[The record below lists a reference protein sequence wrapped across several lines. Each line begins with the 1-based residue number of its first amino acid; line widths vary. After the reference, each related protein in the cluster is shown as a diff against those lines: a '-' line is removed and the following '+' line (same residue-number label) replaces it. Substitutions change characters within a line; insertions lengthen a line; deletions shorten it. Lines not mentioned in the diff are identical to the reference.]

1 MRSNTLDRL
10 VINGSTKSNLNFT
23 KRTLLLLFHI
33 YWTVIRLFLK
43 VMLSKSILL
52 TKPANLNFWAEMLM
66 SKLQLLQLWEL
77 SGIFTLNTSALSMVD
92 TATRHSRKPR
102 LMQLSNSSHTLL
114 SWMPFSKENNTMQ
127 DKLPGLISQLL
138 NLCNACGSSI
148 VPFSNHIPMSGTT
161 KRESGNYPQ
170 LKLIT
175 LPTDGLKDP
184 LTIPQLLNGIDLIC
198 PIYLWIHFLVQY
210 TFL

>member
-1 MRSNTLDRL
+1 
-10 VINGSTKSNLNFT
+10 
-23 KRTLLLLFHI
+23 
-33 YWTVIRLFLK
+33 
-43 VMLSKSILL
+43 
-52 TKPANLNFWAEMLM
+52 
-66 SKLQLLQLWEL
+66 
-77 SGIFTLNTSALSMVD
+77 
-92 TATRHSRKPR
+92 
-102 LMQLSNSSHTLL
+102 
-114 SWMPFSKENNTMQ
+114 MQ

-198 PIYLWIHFLVQY
+198 PIYL
-210 TFL
+210 